1 MRFRAASAT
10 SVLRRNMLVF
20 GLGGVVVPFVGIKLI
35 DLLVSTIPGI
45 G

>member
-10 SVLRRNMLVF
+10 SVLRRNIYVF
-20 GLGGVVVPFVGIKLI
+20 GLGGIIVPFIGIKLI